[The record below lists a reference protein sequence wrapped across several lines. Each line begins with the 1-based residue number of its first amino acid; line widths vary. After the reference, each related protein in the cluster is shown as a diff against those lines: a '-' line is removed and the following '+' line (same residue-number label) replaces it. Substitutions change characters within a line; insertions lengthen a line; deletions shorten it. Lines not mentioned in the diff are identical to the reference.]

1 MSYSVVLPS
10 WSIGTDS
17 YKDVF
22 EIVNVFGKK
31 AVVIGGE
38 TAMSKAYKSLK
49 EALDKEDFEITAHIV
64 YGKNS
69 TYENVDRLAA
79 MAVVKKADMIFG
91 MGGGRAIDTCKAV
104 ADKVNKPLFTF
115 PTLASNCAPITAI
128 GVMYN
133 NDGSFNG
140 YYYPKRCP
148 IHTFINTDVIAK
160 APTKLFWAGIGDA
173 LSKLAEVELATR
185 SEKLFHTTL
194 LGAQL
199 AYACTDPLIEF
210 GEKAMEQ
217 VKADKVGYEMEQV
230 ALSIIISTGLVSNLT
245 VDPKDYYYNSSLA
258 HCVYNGSTLIPESG
272 GKHLHGEIVSYGV
285 LTLLTYDKQYEERER
300 IMKFNRAVGLPVT
313 LAEIGLVEE
322 NLQTIANKAETL
334 IEWEKAPYTITKE
347 NFIEAML
354 KADEA
359 GKAFVAT
366 EAQ

>member
-1 MSYSVVLPS
+1 MSYSVILPS
-10 WSIGTDS
+10 WSIGEDC

-22 EIVNVFGKK
+22 KIVNPLGKK

-38 TAMSKAYKSLK
+38 TAMQKGYGALK
-49 EALDKEDFEITAHIV
+49 EALAKEDFEITEPIV

-69 TYENVDRLAA
+69 TYENVERLLL
-79 MAVVKKADMIFG
+79 MDEVKNADMIFG

-133 NDGSFNG
+133 SDGSLNG
-140 YYYPKRCP
+140 YYYPQRCP
-148 IHTFINTDVIAK
+148 HHTFINTDVIAK
-160 APTKLFWAGIGDA
+160 APTELFWAGIGDA

-199 AYACTDPLIEF
+199 AHSCTEPLLEF

-217 VKADKVGYEMEQV
+217 VKADKTGYEMEQV

-258 HCVYNGSTLIPESG
+258 HCVYNGSTLIPKSG

-285 LTLLTYDKQYEERER
+285 LTLLTYDEQFKERER
-300 IMKFNRAVGLPVT
+300 IMKFNHSIGLPIT
-313 LAEIGLVEE
+313 LAEIDLAKED
-322 NLQTIANKAETL
+322 LQIIADKAETL
-334 IEWEKAPYTITKE
+334 LEWKKAPYVVTKE
-347 NFIEAML
+347 RFIKAML
-354 KADEA
+354 DTDEA
-359 GKAFVAT
+359 GKAFIKAK
-366 EAQ
+366 